1 MKSDI
6 ATIESRRNR
15 LLELLAE
22 GKSQV
27 EAAEI
32 LESEGF
38 PADKR
43 TVQRD
48 VKFMKADWQNS
59 NLSELDRIR
68 QGQLELLQKMREE
81 LEFALLRPDRKYD
94 LLLGVLDRE
103 ISLLG
108 TKAPTK
114 SFNVSAS
121 MDVDPEQL
129 VGYRKFVSSTRSLTP
144 GQLEEVYG
152 FIKSLPVQRTQI
164 EAHFPQEESDETA

>member
-1 MKSDI
+1 MKSDT

-15 LLELLAE
+15 LLELLAD

-27 EAAEI
+27 EAAQI

-48 VKFMKADWQNS
+48 VKTMSKDWQNS
-59 NLSELDRIR
+59 NLSDLDRIR

-81 LEFALLRPDRKYD
+81 LEFAMLRPDRKYD

-103 ISLLG
+103 IALLG

-114 SFNVSAS
+114 SFNVSANV
-121 MDVDPEQL
+121 DVDPATL
-129 VGYRKFVSSTRSLTP
+129 VGYRRFVQET
-144 GQLEEVYG
+144 
-152 FIKSLPVQRTQI
+152 KSLGPEQVEQVYQLARRLTSEQVRRPI
-164 EAHFPQEESDETA
+164 EAYFPPEEES